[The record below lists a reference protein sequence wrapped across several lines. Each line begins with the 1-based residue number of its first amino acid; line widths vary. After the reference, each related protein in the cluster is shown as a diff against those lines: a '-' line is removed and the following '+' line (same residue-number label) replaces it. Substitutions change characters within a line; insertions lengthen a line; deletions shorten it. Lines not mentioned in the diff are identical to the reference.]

1 ITLWRTDSPPSP
13 AAFQRTGASSDSSSR
28 SIETTRTPA
37 TPVAGRIPSPMTASG
52 SRGTPSM
59 RASEGPF
66 RSASTAPTRW
76 PRLASAAAT
85 FAVTAL
91 LPTPPLPLAT
101 AITQPMPER
110 RSSSR
115 LRCAATCSGTP
126 SPPPWPSSWY
136 VRMRRMSAPA
146 PRCELCAGRVQRD
159 QRVDRADVARLD
171 QPFRLRLAR
180 VRTER
185 ADAVR
190 IELEDVRCDLD
201 AVAEPHAQRAVDPD
215 GQLANPALHD
225 RVHSFSSTGYEDPA
239 GKVRPRRGGRHGGG
253 HAGCGRLRRGDA
265 ASQLRASTCGADVPR
280 P

>member
-1 ITLWRTDSPPSP
+1 
-13 AAFQRTGASSDSSSR
+13 
-28 SIETTRTPA
+28 
-37 TPVAGRIPSPMTASG
+37 MTASG

-126 SPPPWPSSWY
+126 PPSPSPWPSSWY
-136 VRMRRMSAPA
+136 VRIRRTSASA
-146 PRCELCAGRVQRD
+146 SWCELCAGRVQRD

-171 QPFRLRLAR
+171 QSCGLRLAR
-180 VRTER
+180 VRAVR

-190 IELEDVRCDLD
+190 IELEDVRRALH

-215 GQLANPALHD
+215 GQLADPSLHD
-225 RVHSFSSTGYEDPA
+225 RVHSFSLHWLPG
-239 GKVRPRRGGRHGGG
+239 
-253 HAGCGRLRRGDA
+253 
-265 ASQLRASTCGADVPR
+265 
-280 P
+280 